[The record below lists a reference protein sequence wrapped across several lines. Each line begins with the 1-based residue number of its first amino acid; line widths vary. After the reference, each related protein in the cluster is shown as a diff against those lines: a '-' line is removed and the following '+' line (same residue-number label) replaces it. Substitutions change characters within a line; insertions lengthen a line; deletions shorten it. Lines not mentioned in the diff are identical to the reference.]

1 MYMGFKELNLE
12 VHRIIFIIL
21 LILLLICSKY
31 RVYFKKY
38 ILLLNLFLATV
49 IQKNISYGLIILLM
63 NINIISAD

>member
-1 MYMGFKELNLE
+1 MGFKELNLE

-31 RVYFKKY
+31 KVYFKKY
-38 ILLLNLFLATV
+38 IILLNLFLATV

>member
-1 MYMGFKELNLE
+1 MGFKELNLE